1 MYTASIH
8 FSKQEVHTAIQK
20 YTEAVHLDPTFSD
33 AYEGKVT
40 RVMRSALEIA
50 IYLDTI
56 SLHFGF

>member
-1 MYTASIH
+1 MPPSNVYHTRISLFAYTASIH

-40 RVMRSALEIA
+40 RVMRSAL
-50 IYLDTI
+50 
-56 SLHFGF
+56 